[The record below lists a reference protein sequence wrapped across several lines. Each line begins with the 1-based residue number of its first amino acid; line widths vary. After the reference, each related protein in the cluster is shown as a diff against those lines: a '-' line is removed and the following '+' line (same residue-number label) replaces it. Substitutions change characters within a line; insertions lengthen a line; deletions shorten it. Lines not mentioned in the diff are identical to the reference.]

1 MNPELRMLVQLLVAF
16 NGRQRVLEELAL
28 IEAVDVASLEREI
41 EAVRS
46 RVAPKAAATRKPR
59 RRKTA
64 LELTKDVA
72 VNDDIRATV
81 GHLASAY
88 DEKEFLP
95 DLWRIRQFLES
106 HGVRADK
113 IRSRGDAGRKVV
125 GVLAK
130 LSPGELDA
138 LGVELKDNR
147 SDLSI
152 LTDHILGPVDRK
164 QPEHSDTDARPTRM
178 VAERRATMR

>member
-1 MNPELRMLVQLLVAF
+1 MNPELRMRVQLLVAF
-16 NGRQRVLEELAL
+16 NGRQRVLEELASV
-28 IEAVDVASLEREI
+28 EAVDVASLEREI
-41 EAVRS
+41 EAIRS
-46 RVAPKAAATRKPR
+46 RVVPKGAATRKPR

-72 VNDDIRATV
+72 VNDDIRAIV
-81 GHLASAY
+81 GHLARAY

-95 DLWRIRQFLES
+95 DLWRVRQFLES
-106 HGVRADK
+106 RGVPADR

-152 LTDHILGPVDRK
+152 LTDHILGPIDRK
-164 QPEHSDTDARPTRM
+164 QPKHSDKEVRPTGM
-178 VAERRATMR
+178 VAERRASMP